1 MAEYQRSHTCG
12 ELRAQHVGQSV
23 TLCGWVDVR
32 RDHGGLVFIDLRD
45 RYGVTQVKFVPALGR
60 EMFETATKLG
70 REFVIAVRGQVE
82 ARPEGNR
89 NPKLPTG
96 AVEVVAARV
105 HLLNESALPPFEI
118 NNVAEET
125 ASEDLRLKYR
135 YLDLRRPAMQQTLIL
150 RHRLNK
156 IIHRYFDRLGFI
168 EIETPMLGKS
178 TPEGARDYLVPSRVH
193 HGMWYA
199 LPQSPQL
206 YKQIMMVAGYDK
218 YYQIARCL
226 RDEDLRANR
235 QPEFTQLDM
244 EMSFVDCEDV
254 FQVIEGLT
262 QEVFG
267 ELIGVNVP
275 MPFPRLTYA
284 EAMLKYGSDKPD
296 LRFGLEIVELSEW
309 AARTE
314 FKVFRSILDAKGC
327 VRGLC
332 ATGAAEQFSRKGIDQ
347 LEEVA
352 KRYGAKGLAWAKVEA
367 AKLNSP
373 IEKFIPPEVQS
384 ALRERMGAKAG
395 DLLLFVADQ
404 EETVC
409 AALGAVRSHL
419 GAHLKLFGPR
429 SFHFAWVI
437 DFPLLMWDAEE
448 NRWVANHHP
457 FTSPMDEDI
466 PLLTSQPEKARTKA
480 YDMVING
487 DECGGG
493 SIRIHRPDVQQQIFH
508 LLGIPAESAMK
519 RFGFLLEA
527 LKYGAPPHGG
537 IALGLDRWI
546 MMLAGLNNIRDCIAF
561 PKTQKA
567 MDLMTGAPSPVDA
580 KQLKELGLP
589 TQPAPTEG

>member
-1 MAEYQRSHTCG
+1 MAGYRRSHTCG
-12 ELRAQHVGQSV
+12 ELRTTHVGETV

-45 RYGVTQVKFVPALGR
+45 RYGVTQVKFLPSQGKG
-60 EMFETATKLG
+60 MFETATKLG
-70 REFVIAVRGQVE
+70 REFVIAVTGKVE
-82 ARPEGNR
+82 NRPEGNR

-96 AVEVVAARV
+96 EVEVVV
-105 HLLNESALPPFEI
+105 TEVILLNESALPPFEI
-118 NNVAEET
+118 TNIEEDL

-135 YLDLRRPAMQQTLIL
+135 FLDLRRPAMQQTLIL
-150 RHRLNK
+150 RHKLNK
-156 IIHRYFDRLGFI
+156 IVHRYFDRLGFI

-193 HGMWYA
+193 HGLWYA

-244 EMSFVDCEDV
+244 EMSFVEREDV
-254 FQVIEGLT
+254 LQVIEGLT

-275 MPFPRLTYA
+275 TPFPRLSYTQ
-284 EAMLKYGSDKPD
+284 AMLKYGSDKPD

-309 AARTE
+309 AATTE
-314 FKVFRSILDAKGC
+314 FKVFRSALAAQGC

-332 ATGAAEQFSRKGIDQ
+332 VTAAAEQFSRKGIEQ
-347 LEEVA
+347 LEEHA

-367 AKLNSP
+367 DKLNSS
-373 IEKFIPPEVQS
+373 IEKFIPAPAQA
-384 ALRERMGAKAG
+384 ALRQKMGAKPG
-395 DLLLFVADQ
+395 DLLLFVADK

-409 AALGAVRSHL
+409 AALGAVRTHL
-419 GAHLKLFGPR
+419 GTHLKLFPPR
-429 SFHFAWVI
+429 ACHFAWVL
-437 DFPLLMWDAEE
+437 DFPLFMWDPEE

-466 PLLTSQPEKARTKA
+466 PLLTTQPEKARAKA
-480 YDMVING
+480 YDLVING

-493 SIRIHRPDVQQQIFH
+493 SIRIHRPDLQQQVFN
-508 LLGIPAESAMK
+508 LLGIPPESAQK
-519 RFGFLLEA
+519 RFGFLLDA

-537 IALGLDRWI
+537 IALGLDRWV
-546 MMLAGLNNIRDCIAF
+546 MMLAGLSNIRDCIAF

-567 MDLMTGAPSPVDA
+567 MDLMTGAPSAVDA

-589 TQPAPTEG
+589 APQPQVP

>member
-1 MAEYQRSHTCG
+1 MAGYRRSHTCG
-12 ELRAQHVGQSV
+12 ELRTTHVGETV

-45 RYGVTQVKFVPALGR
+45 RYGVTQVKFLPSQGKG
-60 EMFETATKLG
+60 MFETATKLG
-70 REFVIAVRGQVE
+70 REFVIAVTGKVE
-82 ARPEGNR
+82 NRPEGNR

-96 AVEVVAARV
+96 EVEVVV
-105 HLLNESALPPFEI
+105 TEVILLNESALPPFEI
-118 NNVAEET
+118 TNIEEDL

-135 YLDLRRPAMQQTLIL
+135 FLDLRRPAMQQTLIL
-150 RHRLNK
+150 RHKLNK
-156 IIHRYFDRLGFI
+156 IVHRYFDRLGFI

-193 HGMWYA
+193 HGLWYA

-244 EMSFVDCEDV
+244 EMSFVEREDV
-254 FQVIEGLT
+254 LQVIEGLT

-275 MPFPRLTYA
+275 TPFPRLSYTQ
-284 EAMLKYGSDKPD
+284 AMLKYGSDKPD

-309 AARTE
+309 AATTE
-314 FKVFRSILDAKGC
+314 FKVFRSALAAQGC

-332 ATGAAEQFSRKGIDQ
+332 VTAAAEQFSRKGIEQ
-347 LEEVA
+347 LEEHA

-367 AKLNSP
+367 DKLNSS
-373 IEKFIPPEVQS
+373 IEKFIPAPAQA
-384 ALRERMGAKAG
+384 ALRQKMGAKPG
-395 DLLLFVADQ
+395 DLLLFVADK

-409 AALGAVRSHL
+409 AALGAVRTHL
-419 GAHLKLFGPR
+419 GTHLKLFPPR
-429 SFHFAWVI
+429 ACHFAWVL
-437 DFPLLMWDAEE
+437 DFPLFMWDPEE

-466 PLLTSQPEKARTKA
+466 PLLTTQPEKARAKA
-480 YDMVING
+480 YDLVING

-493 SIRIHRPDVQQQIFH
+493 SIRIHRPDVQQQVFN
-508 LLGIPAESAMK
+508 LLGIPPESAQK
-519 RFGFLLEA
+519 RFGFLLDA

-537 IALGLDRWI
+537 IALGLDRWV
-546 MMLAGLNNIRDCIAF
+546 MMLAGLSNIRDCIAF

-567 MDLMTGAPSPVDA
+567 MDLMTGAPSAVDA

-589 TQPAPTEG
+589 APQPQVP